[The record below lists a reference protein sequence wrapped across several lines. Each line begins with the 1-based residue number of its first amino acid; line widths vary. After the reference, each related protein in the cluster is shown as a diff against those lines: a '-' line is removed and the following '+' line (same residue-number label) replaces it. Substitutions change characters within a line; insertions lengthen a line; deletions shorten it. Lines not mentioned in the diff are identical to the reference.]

1 MLQDLGY
8 ALRLIRTNP
17 WFSAAIVLTLAFGIG
32 VNTTVFTLVNAV
44 LFKPLPFVGGER
56 LVTLQNTNPERPG
69 DQRSLFYADFREY
82 RTHQQSFEYLEGFR
96 FSGASISE
104 KGNPPQSFPAGRV
117 TAGMF
122 RMLHI
127 APVLGRDFT
136 PADEKAGAEPV
147 VILGYGIWSD
157 RYGKDPAVIGRVVRL
172 NEKPT
177 TIIGVMPEGFRF
189 PNNQDMW
196 IPLVA
201 DAELEKRQN
210 APIMGIGILKED
222 SSIAQ
227 ATAELSIIANRLA
240 REFPA
245 TNKDLGILVRTF
257 HQTFNGGPIRLV
269 FLLMLGAVAF
279 VLLIACANVANMML
293 SRAVGRTREVSI
305 RAALGASRWRIIR
318 QLLVESVLLSMI
330 GGLLGLGLSTFGVRA
345 FSDAVSDVGKPYWI
359 TFTMDFTVFAYF
371 AAISVVAGLMFGLAP
386 AWHTSKVDLNH
397 ALKDGTRSSGSRRG
411 GYLSSA
417 LVVFQFTLALV
428 LLTGAGLM
436 MRSFLAAQ
444 ASNDGIR
451 SHQIL
456 TGRINLGRERYG
468 KPEQRQQFY
477 DRLIPALRALPGVT
491 MASAAS
497 AIPGAG
503 FDGWRF
509 EIEGQASVDP
519 RQLPAAAGVI
529 ATPGY
534 FQTLGA
540 GVLQGRE
547 FDDTDGGA
555 GKEVAIVGERMALR
569 YFAGQNPIGKRIR
582 YYIDNQPKPWMTI
595 VGLVRDFR
603 QSSPGDSRE
612 DPLIVI
618 PLRQDPLSSMVLV
631 LRTASQPQTLNT
643 AMRAEVQKLDE
654 DLPVV
659 RPMSMA
665 EQFERQRWHLRVF
678 GSLFAAFAG
687 IALVMA
693 AVGIYGVVAHATM
706 RRTQEI
712 GVRMAM
718 GAEMGDVIRLVMKRG
733 LIQLG
738 LGLVFGLS
746 IAFAVTRLMRQI
758 ILVSPTDPL
767 TFGVVTFVLT
777 AAGVAACW
785 LPARRAAVMDPV
797 KALRYE

>member
-8 ALRLIRTNP
+8 AIRLIRTNP

-56 LVTLQNTNPERPG
+56 LVTLQNTNPERPD
-69 DQRSLFYADFREY
+69 DQRGMFYADFREY
-82 RTHQQSFEYLEGFR
+82 RTHQQSFEHLEGLR

-104 KGNPPQSFPAGRV
+104 KGNPPQSFPAARV
-117 TAGMF
+117 TAGLF
-122 RMLHI
+122 GMLHV
-127 APVLGRDFT
+127 APVVGRDFT
-136 PADEKAGAEPV
+136 AADEKAGAEPV
-147 VILGYGIWSD
+147 AILAYGVWSD

-177 TIIGVMPEGFRF
+177 TIIGVMPEDFRF
-189 PNNQDMW
+189 PNNQDVWM
-196 IPLVA
+196 PLVPDA
-201 DAELEKRQN
+201 DLEKRAS
-210 APIMGIGILKED
+210 APIMGIGILKKE

-227 ATAELSIIANRLA
+227 ATAELSVIANRLA

-305 RAALGASRWRIIR
+305 RTALGASRWRIVR
-318 QLLVESVLLSMI
+318 QLLVESVLLSII

-345 FSDAVSDVGKPYWI
+345 FSNAVSDVGKPYWI
-359 TFTMDFTVFAYF
+359 IFTMDFTVFAYF
-371 AAISVVAGLMFGLAP
+371 AAISVIAGLIFGLAP

-397 ALKDGTRSSGSRRG
+397 ALKDGVRTSGSRQG

-444 ASNDGIR
+444 AWSDGIR
-451 SHQIL
+451 SGQIL

-477 DRLIPALRALPGVT
+477 QRLIPALRALPGVT

-497 AIPGAG
+497 ALPGSG
-503 FDGWRF
+503 FDGWQF
-509 EIEGQASVDP
+509 EIEGQAAADP
-519 RQLPAAAGVI
+519 RRLPAAAGMI

-534 FQTLGA
+534 FQTLGT

-547 FDDTDGGA
+547 FHATDGDS
-555 GKEVAIVGERMALR
+555 GKEAAIVSERMVTR
-569 YFAGQNPIGKRIR
+569 HFAGQSPVGRRIR
-582 YYIDNQPKPWMTI
+582 YYVDNQPKPWMTI
-595 VGLVRDFR
+595 VGVVRDMR
-603 QSSPGDSRE
+603 QGNQGDSRE

-618 PLRQDPLSSMVLV
+618 PHLQNPVSGMVLV
-631 LRTASQPQTLNT
+631 LHTTSQPEAQSSAL
-643 AMRAEVQKLDE
+643 RAEVQKIDE

-659 RPMSMA
+659 RPMTLTQ
-665 EQFERQRWHLRVF
+665 QFERQRWHLVVF
-678 GSLFAAFAG
+678 GTLFGAFAA
-687 IALVMA
+687 IALTMA
-693 AVGIYGVVAHATM
+693 AVGIYGVMAHATM

-718 GAEMGDVIRLVMKRG
+718 GAGIGDVIRLVMRRG
-733 LIQLG
+733 LVQLG

-746 IAFAVTRLMRQI
+746 IAFGVTRFMRQI
-758 ILVSPTDPL
+758 ILVSPSDPL

-777 AAGVAACW
+777 AAGVVACW